1 MIIQKNVR
9 QTREKSC
16 SMYFHRRTEKSTW
29 WIWKTC
35 KSCFRFT
42 FFNACDKNRLMIV
55 KKHRNDLNHFR
66 SCENKKSESD
76 CFTTTC
82 FSMKP
87 IHRKCALI
95 MRQKTVSRCDSLKW
109 LCWNWALYKPKILQW
124 LRKSIEDCMRTILIQ
139 RNHIPTTVSC
149 RTRKESV

>member
-1 MIIQKNVR
+1 MIKSKNVR

-16 SMYFHRRTEKSTW
+16 SMYFYRRTEKSTW

-35 KSCFRFT
+35 KNCFRFT

-55 KKHRNDLNHFR
+55 KKHRNDLNHHR
-66 SCENKKSESD
+66 SCEKKKSESD

-82 FSMKP
+82 FSMKQ

-95 MRQKTVSRCDSLKW
+95 VRQKTVSRCDSLKW

-139 RNHIPTTVSC
+139 RNHIPTTISC